1 MRPSLEL
8 CNRSPPRRDAKT
20 DGLFAPRR
28 TARDVYAW
36 SRYTPLQDVKVVVL
50 GQDPYHDDGALS
62 YPLQLYPPTLADT
75 RC

>member
-1 MRPSLEL
+1 MQLL
-8 CNRSPPRRDAKT
+8 
-20 DGLFAPRR
+20 APRR

-62 YPLQLYPPTLADT
+62 YPLQLYPYTLADT
-75 RC
+75 RS